1 MIIKIIRGIFEYF
14 EDILMLPFFYT
25 VIYIIIF
32 SYPMAL
38 IKAYKNEEGFLYFI
52 LALTPIVNVAYVIDW
67 WWTFLIMVYKLTL
80 YFIFDI
86 K

>member
-1 MIIKIIRGIFEYF
+1 
-14 EDILMLPFFYT
+14 
-25 VIYIIIF
+25 
-32 SYPMAL
+32 MAL
-38 IKAYKNEEGFLYFI
+38 IKAYKNEEGFFYFI

-67 WWTFLIMVYKLTL
+67 WWTFLVMVYKLTL